1 MGRKRAINIPSL
13 RSEARAIYKDFI
25 MKKFFSLLC
34 TLLLSAVVF
43 AEDFESYTIT
53 VSSPNGAPAIALVSL
68 AKENPENYTY
78 VAAEAI
84 AAEFANANADF
95 IIAPVNAGAKLYKMG
110 KSQYKLAAVV
120 TWGNLYFASQKKNF
134 KLKDIKKS
142 EITLFG
148 ENTINASVALSVLEK
163 NKIKPKT
170 VSYLG
175 SAAAT
180 QNLLL
185 TDSNAIVLTAEPALT
200 AAKIKNQKITAYA
213 LNDLY
218 KKSTGYDGFV
228 QAGLFVKS
236 ETLENHAEEAKE
248 FLRRA
253 EESCAKCQTALES
266 VAKDAASLKIMPNE
280 KVALSAIPNCS
291 IKFVKASEAK
301 TQLEATANIDIKQYG
316 GALPEDDF
324 YAY

>member
-1 MGRKRAINIPSL
+1 
-13 RSEARAIYKDFI
+13 
-25 MKKFFSLLC
+25 MKKILSTLC
-34 TLLLSAVVF
+34 ALFLVTPLF
-43 AEDFESYTIT
+43 AESYKIK
-53 VSSPNGAPAIALVSL
+53 VSSPNGAPALSL
-68 AKENPENYTY
+68 ATLIQENDVDYNFI
-78 VAAEAI
+78 AAEAI
-84 AAEFANANADF
+84 AAEFANANTDF
-95 IIAPVNAGAKLYKMG
+95 IIAPINAGAKLYKAG

-163 NKIKPKT
+163 NKISPKK
-170 VSYLG
+170 VNYLG

-200 AAKIKNQKITAYA
+200 AAKIKNQNITAYA
-213 LNDLY
+213 LNELY
-218 KKSTGYDGFV
+218 KKSTGFDGFA

-236 ETLENHAEEAKE
+236 ETLENHAEEAGE
-248 FLRRA
+248 FLKLA
-253 EESCAKCQTALES
+253 EESCSKCSEDVAS
-266 VAKDAASLKIMPNE
+266 VAKAAVALEILPNE

-291 IKFVKASEAK
+291 IKFVKASVAK
-301 TQLEATANIDIKQYG
+301 NQIETTANIDLKQYG
-316 GALPEDDF
+316 GAVPAEDF
-324 YAY
+324 YAF